1 MQKTFGIVIL
11 ALFILSIVS
20 ELFLVSLL
28 SASSFSRLAEDF
40 LLITLF
46 AVALYRLFISPFRQS
61 INDFDNG
68 PSSPFKP
75 FKHTDHIGLS
85 LDISLPVR
93 LVR

>member
-68 PSSPFKP
+68 PSSHFKP

-85 LDISLPVR
+85 LDISVPVR